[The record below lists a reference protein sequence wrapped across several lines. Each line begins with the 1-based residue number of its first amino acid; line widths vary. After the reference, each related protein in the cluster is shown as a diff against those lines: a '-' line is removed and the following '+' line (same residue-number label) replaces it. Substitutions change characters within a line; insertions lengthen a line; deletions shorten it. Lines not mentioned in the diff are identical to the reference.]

1 MDLSKLAFW
10 RKKPDTNVKEAGGS
24 TSSGQITQANVNN
37 FVVKAVGQTS
47 DGNTDFASPEYDLSE
62 IKDAINT
69 DSYIKLAVTKY
80 SQLIYKAGY
89 NIVGQN
95 DSAVEYVES
104 RFRLMSFM
112 TGTPIDIVLQQVAD
126 DLVAYSN
133 AFLIKSRVDMTNI
146 GGLQAKGLYD
156 TKPVGGYFR
165 VDPST
170 MQIKRDASGTVKNY
184 QQTSGSSE
192 KSYKPT
198 DVIHFYIDK
207 EGGAAFGTPR
217 IEGAL
222 EDVKLLRKVEG
233 SVLKLIYR
241 FSIPLYQMKI
251 GLPEAGFMATDKE
264 IKEARA
270 EVEKLSDDG
279 ILITNERTSF
289 ETIGA
294 EGQALDASGYLSY
307 FENRVFAA
315 LSLSSAMVGRGG
327 AKQDADSIEEQVH
340 DAVKF
345 YQRTLAVFIENC
357 IFTELL
363 IEGGFNPVINEQ
375 DIVHFQFNEI
385 NLDTRVKME
394 THALNQFQGNA
405 IPFEEMRQMIGKRAD
420 NVDESRLFANMIT
433 HPNAVDLIQVKMGNT
448 SSEDGDNNAGS
459 SSTGSKSANTGT
471 SGPDSQKTGANDAA
485 KNTINPQNQHGTTSA
500 NIKESMSSD
509 IINESQDIKESASN
523 TDDKN
528 DKKKDESRAE
538 ITKRNQAHY
547 KKNFPEIY
555 KKYSSMRNEISD
567 SAKSKDIVLPLAKD
581 ALSKSIKTY
590 IVDYAEKGYKKA
602 IQDAG
607 KKPSSDALLPVT
619 ELTNRADKTLSNL
632 FAEINKR
639 IKEDSDREEIL
650 RIFDSLEY
658 RIRFLVEQIVQKAY
672 WYAYVKCCARMK
684 IKKVYV
690 DFGTSDDRKD
700 HHPCIRTQYFDLE
713 EIPAFN
719 SYCSCKIGLRKAGA

>member
-1 MDLSKLAFW
+1 MDLKDLAFW
-10 RKKPDTNVKEAGGS
+10 RKKPDKSIKEAGGS
-24 TSSGQITQANVNN
+24 TTGGQITQANVNN
-37 FVVKAVGQTS
+37 FIVKAAGQTS
-47 DGNTDFASPEYDLSE
+47 DGNTDFASPQYSLTE
-62 IKDAINT
+62 IKEAINA
-69 DSYIKLAVTKY
+69 DSYIKLAVNKY
-80 SQLIYKAGY
+80 SQLVYKAGY

-95 DSAVEYVES
+95 DSAVEYIES

-112 TGTPIDIVLQQVAD
+112 TGTPFDIVLQQVAD

-165 VDPST
+165 VDPSS
-170 MQIKRDASGTVKNY
+170 MQIKRDASGTIKNY
-184 QQTSGSSE
+184 KQVSGSSE
-192 KSYKPT
+192 KTYKPT
-198 DVIHFYIDK
+198 DVVHFYIDK

-217 IEGAL
+217 IQGAL

-233 SVLKLIYR
+233 SILKLIYR

-251 GLPEAGFMATDKE
+251 GLPEAGLMATDKE

-270 EVEKLSDDG
+270 EVEKLADDG

-294 EGQALDASGYLSY
+294 EGNALDASDYLSY

-327 AKQDADSIEEQVH
+327 AKQDADSMEEQVH

-345 YQRTLAVFIENC
+345 FQKTLSIFIENT

-375 DIVHFQFNEI
+375 DIVRFQFNEI
-385 NLDTRVKME
+385 NLDTKVKME
-394 THALNQFQGNA
+394 THALNLFQGNLIDYTEA
-405 IPFEEMRQMIGKRAD
+405 RRMIGKRSD
-420 NVDESRLFANMIT
+420 NVDTSQLFANMIT
-433 HPNAVDLIQVKMGNT
+433 QPNAIALIEAKMN
-448 SSEDGDNNAGS
+448 SSS
-459 SSTGSKSANTGT
+459 SSTGSSSANTGT
-471 SGPDSQKTGANDAA
+471 SGPDSQKTGANGTA
-485 KNTINPQNQHGTTSA
+485 KNTMSPENQHGKTSA
-500 NIKESMSSD
+500 NIKESLED
-509 IINESQDIKESASN
+509 IRKIAQTESVKESN
-523 TDDKN
+523 TEKN
-528 DKKKDESRAE
+528 
-538 ITKRNQAHY
+538 ITHY
-547 KKNFPEIY
+547 KKNFPDIY
-555 KKYSSMRNEISD
+555 KKYSSMRNEISSD
-567 SAKSKDIVLPLAKD
+567 NKNNKVATLPLAKEG
-581 ALSKSIKTY
+581 LQKSIHKY
-590 IVDYAEKGYKKA
+590 IMDYAEQGYKKA
-602 IQDAG
+602 MKDAG
-607 KKPSSDALLPVT
+607 KKTDSSAPLPVT
-619 ELTNRADKTLSNL
+619 ELTNKADKILSSL
-632 FAEINKR
+632 FSDINTKL
-639 IKEDSDREEIL
+639 KDAKDKDDKL

-658 RIRFLVEQIVQKAY
+658 RVRFLVEQIVQKAY

-690 DFGTSDDRKD
+690 DFGNSEDRKD

-719 SYCSCKIGLRKAGA
+719 SYCSCKIRLRKAGV

>member
-10 RKKPDTNVKEAGGS
+10 RKKPDANVKEAGGS
-24 TSSGQITQANVNN
+24 TSSSQITQANVNN
-37 FVVKAVGQTS
+37 FVVKAAGQTS
-47 DGNTDFASPEYDLSE
+47 DGNTDFASPEHDLSE

-69 DSYIKLAVTKY
+69 DSYIKLAVNKY

-95 DSAVEYVES
+95 DSAVEYISS

-170 MQIKRDASGTVKNY
+170 IKIKRDASGTVKNY

-198 DVIHFYIDK
+198 DVIHFYVDK

-289 ETIGA
+289 NTIGA
-294 EGQALDASGYLSY
+294 EGEALDASAYLNY

-327 AKQDADSIEEQVH
+327 AKQDADSMEEQVH

-345 YQRTLAVFIENC
+345 YQRTLAIFIENA

-394 THALNQFQGNA
+394 THAMNQFQGNA

-420 NVDESRLFANMIT
+420 NVDETRLFANMIT
-433 HPNAVDLIQVKMGNT
+433 QPNAIGLIQAKVGA
-448 SSEDGDNNAGS
+448 SG
-459 SSTGSKSANTGT
+459 TGSASANTGT
-471 SGPDSQKTGANDAA
+471 SGPDSQKTGANNAA
-485 KNTINPQNQHGTTSA
+485 KNTMSPQNQHGTSSA
-500 NIKESMSSD
+500 H
-509 IINESQDIKESASN
+509 IKESARHDIEN
-523 TDDKN
+523 TQNITESAPNKN
-528 DKKKDESRAE
+528 EPEKDVNRAE
-538 ITKRNQAHY
+538 ITKKNTDHY
-547 KKNFPEIY
+547 KKNFSDIY

-567 SAKSKDIVLPLAKD
+567 SAKNKDVVLPLAKD
-581 ALSKSIKTY
+581 ALAKSIHNH
-590 IVDYAEKGYKKA
+590 IVEYAERGYRKA
-602 IQDAG
+602 MRDAG
-607 KKPSSDALLPVT
+607 KKPDENSALPVT
-619 ELTNRADKTLSNL
+619 ELTNKADKILSNL
-632 FAEINKR
+632 FADINKK
-639 IKEDSDREEIL
+639 INKTTEKEEAL
-650 RIFDSLEY
+650 RVFDSMEY

-672 WYAYVKCCARMK
+672 WYAYVKCCARLK

-690 DFGTSDDRKD
+690 DFGDSNDKKD